1 MDVSRLAQ
9 QNARLK
15 ARIERLQRLL
25 DAAESEGTLAAEG
38 LAGDAVPDFI
48 AGFAA
53 PSPFTRVPALPADM
67 ARRTFSERDWQH
79 GLLPFP
85 GFANASAS
93 ETVEECIGLNALG
106 APEALKI
113 RLIRELQG
121 RIESGKRYTYVVV
134 TDEADFSYYIQ
145 RGITF
150 EHIGYLGRLR
160 HPAWRRYFEANLEL
174 IRRKYGLKS
183 FISIGSPDYRGASS
197 SERVAS

>member
-25 DAAESEGTLAAEG
+25 DTAESEGSLAADAGSGNAEPDFIEG
-38 LAGDAVPDFI
+38 LAGPA
-48 AGFAA
+48 
-53 PSPFTRVPALPADM
+53 PFTRVPALPTDA
-67 ARRTFSERDWQH
+67 ARRYFSERDWKH

-85 GFANASAS
+85 GYANASAS
-93 ETVEECIGLNALG
+93 ETIEECIGLNALG
-106 APEALKI
+106 APEELRV

-121 RIESGKRYTYVVV
+121 RIESGKRFTYVVV
-134 TDEADFSYYIQ
+134 TDEPDFSYYIQ

-160 HPAWRRYFEANLEL
+160 HAAWRRYFEASLEL

-183 FISIGSPDYRGASS
+183 FISIGSPEYRGASP
-197 SERVAS
+197 EGMAS